1 MTDQTQ
7 GGTRAAPR
15 RAPKPSQRSEV
26 APFIAM
32 DVLRDARALESGGQR
47 ILHLEVGQP
56 GAPTPEG
63 VRAAVEHTLAEGRI
77 GYTEALGT
85 TPLRDRISR
94 HYRDSYGVEVP
105 ASRIVVTTGSSA
117 AFVLSFLAAFDTGDR
132 VALPSPGYPAYANIL
147 KAVGL
152 ETVWLETD
160 ERSRWA
166 PTPKML
172 DEAAAGGA
180 LNGILVASPANPSG
194 TVIEPEQMEALMTR
208 ARELGLWF
216 ISDEIYHGL
225 TYGAPCDT
233 ALQHDDDA
241 IIINSFSKYYCMT
254 GWRIGWMVVPE
265 ALVRP
270 IERLAQNI
278 YISPPALSQVAA
290 LAAFDCVD
298 ELEANKAVY
307 ARNREILMEALPRL
321 GFDRVLPMDG
331 AFYAYID
338 VGRFTNDSG
347 DFAERMLREAGVATT
362 PGLDFDPVRGN
373 RYLRMSFA
381 GPTAEIEEAVDSLER
396 WLKR

>member
-1 MTDQTQ
+1 M
-7 GGTRAAPR
+7 
-15 RAPKPSQRSEV
+15 RSDV
-26 APFIAM
+26 SPFLAM
-32 DVLRDARALESGGQR
+32 DVLRDARALEAGGQR

-56 GAPTPEG
+56 GAPTPAG
-63 VRAAVEHTLAEGRI
+63 VRAAVDEALAEGRI

-85 TPLRDRISR
+85 TPLRERISR
-94 HYRDSYGVEVP
+94 HYKDAYGVDVP

-152 ETVWLETD
+152 QTVWLETD
-160 ERSRWA
+160 EKSRWA
-166 PTPKML
+166 PTPEML
-172 DEAAAGGA
+172 EAAGETGPVS
-180 LNGILVASPANPSG
+180 GILVASPNNPTG
-194 TVIEPEQMEALMTR
+194 TVIEPDRMEALMRR
-208 ARELGLWF
+208 ARDMGTWF

-233 ALQHDDDA
+233 ALQHDPDA

-254 GWRIGWMVVPE
+254 GWRIGWMVVPD

-307 ARNREILMEALPRL
+307 AKNREILMEALPRL
-321 GFDRVLPMDG
+321 GFDKVLPMDG
-331 AFYAYID
+331 AFYAYVD
-338 VGRFTNDSG
+338 VGRFTNDSI
-347 DFAERMLREAGVATT
+347 DFAERILREAGVATT
-362 PGLDFDPVRGN
+362 PGPDFDPVRGN
-373 RYLRMSFA
+373 RFLRFSFA
-381 GPTAEIEEAVDSLER
+381 GPTAEIEEAVDCLDR
-396 WLKR
+396 FLNR